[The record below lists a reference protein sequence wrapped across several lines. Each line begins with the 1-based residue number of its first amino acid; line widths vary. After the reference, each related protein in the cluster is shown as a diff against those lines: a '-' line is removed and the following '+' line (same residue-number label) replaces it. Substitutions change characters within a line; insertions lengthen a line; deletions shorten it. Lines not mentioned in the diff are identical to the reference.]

1 MEKHDVEQVH
11 VIQNHIYFYGDVNE
25 NNSLLAIKAIN
36 ELNNSKKISKHLDD
50 IYKSDDDTNDHII
63 FFHINSNGG
72 CFTDGIAIY
81 DTIRLSN
88 KPVYTIGEGAIGSM
102 ASVILLAGKKR
113 FMTENSFILI
123 HEVRCFFNTQLTLSN
138 IKDEYFNIKLFTNKI
153 KKIYKNKTKINS
165 FLLNKLLKK
174 DIWMSS
180 TKALKNGFVDK
191 IV

>member
-1 MEKHDVEQVH
+1 MDKSTNDQVNI
-11 VIQNHIYFYGDVNE
+11 IQNHIYFYGDINE
-25 NNSLLAIKAIN
+25 NNSLMAIKAIN
-36 ELNNSKKISKHLDD
+36 ELNNSKKTSKHLDD
-50 IYKSDDDTNDHII
+50 IYKSSDDADDHII

-81 DTIRLSN
+81 DTIRLS
-88 KPVYTIGEGAIGSM
+88 KRPVYTIGEGAIGSM
-102 ASVILLAGKKR
+102 ASVVLLSGKKR

-153 KKIYKNKTKINS
+153 KKIYKNKTNINT

-174 DIWMSS
+174 DIWMSAS
-180 TKALKNGFVDK
+180 KSLKNGFVDK

>member
-1 MEKHDVEQVH
+1 MDKSEHEQVH
-11 VIQNHIYFYGDVNE
+11 VIQNHIYFYGDINE

-36 ELNNSKKISKHLDD
+36 ELNNSKKKSKHLDD
-50 IYKSDDDTNDHII
+50 IYKSKDDVEDHII

-81 DTIRLSN
+81 DTIRLS
-88 KPVYTIGEGAIGSM
+88 KRPVYTIGEGAIGSM
-102 ASVILLAGKKR
+102 ASVVLLAGKKR

-153 KKIYKNKTKINS
+153 KKIYKNKTNINI

-174 DIWMSS
+174 DIWISA